1 MRLRNL
7 RPIYIP
13 FAAAV
18 LGLCLPAQA
27 AKAKTAKQP
36 KPRELWVAFT
46 SNVLGRIYFCGTCPH
61 AFGAMAHK
69 GAMFARWRK
78 ELGGPLLVLDAG
90 NCLNFGGGAKAAP
103 FMLRAMDLCK
113 YAAANVGDNEA
124 AFGPHVVRSAAKGA
138 NVKWLSC
145 NVRLASGSAL
155 FPASTV
161 VNAGGLRVAVIG
173 VLDREALRDGFAPSK
188 DLRVE
193 NGLECV
199 KQEAKRLG
207 GKYDVLII
215 LAHAPAERLIE
226 YARAVPQASLIAG
239 GSTVRPAPEPQ
250 IVGSTLVFQPVV
262 YGVARVR
269 LVPKGGRYIAAER
282 KRVPV
287 YSNAPTDPDVMR
299 IVEDFQ
305 RHGG

>member
-1 MRLRNL
+1 MR
-7 RPIYIP
+7 PTYVA
-13 FAAAV
+13 FAAFA
-18 LGLCLPAQA
+18 LSLCLPAQA
-27 AKAKTAKQP
+27 AKIKAAKQT

-46 SNVLGRIYFCGTCPH
+46 SNVVGRIYFCETCPH
-61 AFGAMAHK
+61 TFGAMAHK
-69 GAMFARWRK
+69 AAMFARWRK

-90 NCLNFGGGAKAAP
+90 NCLNFGGGPKAAP
-103 FMLRAMDLCK
+103 VMLKIMDLCK
-113 YAAANVGDNEA
+113 YAAANVGDDEA
-124 AFGPHVVRSAAKGA
+124 AFGPQVMRSAARGT
-138 NVKWLSC
+138 NVQWLSC

-173 VLDREALRDGFAPSK
+173 VLDREALRDGFSPSR

-193 NGLECV
+193 DGLECV
-199 KQEAKRLG
+199 MQEAKRLS

-215 LAHAPAERLIE
+215 LAHAPPERLIE
-226 YARAVPQASLIAG
+226 YARAVPQAALVAG

-250 IVGSTLVFQPVV
+250 MVGSTLVFQPQV
-262 YGVARVR
+262 YSVARVR
-269 LVPKGGRYIAAER
+269 LVPKAGRYTAAER

-287 YSNAPTDPDVMR
+287 YSNAPTDPDVVR